1 VVALPEEKLK
11 LQDLV
16 SALLP
21 RDWASILLQ
30 VQLNITLMKKNI
42 KFSSNIRKFRMKQLQ
57 NHI

>member
-30 VQLNITLMKKNI
+30 IQFNISLIKKNI

-57 NHI
+57 SHI